1 MNKMKVKNNSQKKRK
16 KIKFNKSLKEE
27 QQKNQVLQNN
37 HLKDK

>member
-16 KIKFNKSLKEE
+16 KIKFIKSLKEE